1 MYISVIEKIFKDV
14 MYISEDTKI
23 DINKS
28 LFLDYDM
35 TSIDFID
42 FSFELKKKIN
52 IELAPDIL
60 WPINKMA
67 TLEENYSF
75 KDKKWTSEGISRLN
89 EHLMFL
95 DNSRINDPKI
105 EFKELYKYFTISYIN
120 KKIINSINNL
130 G

>member
-23 DINKS
+23 DVNKS

-42 FSFELKKKIN
+42 FSFELKKNLN
-52 IELAPDIL
+52 IDITPDTL

-75 KDKKWTSEGISRLN
+75 KDKKWTHEGIFRLN
-89 EHLMFL
+89 RQLKFS
-95 DNSRINDPKI
+95 DKVVINDSKI
-105 EFKELYKYFTISYIN
+105 EFKELYKYFTIYYIN
-120 KKIINSINNL
+120 QKLIHSLQNSE
-130 G
+130 

>member
-1 MYISVIEKIFKDV
+1 MNISVIEKIFKEV
-14 MYISEDTKI
+14 MYINEDTKI

-42 FSFELKKKIN
+42 FSFELKKKLN
-52 IELAPDIL
+52 IDITPDIL

-75 KDKKWTSEGISRLN
+75 KDKKWTPEGIASLN
-89 EHLMFL
+89 KHLECS
-95 DNSRINDPKI
+95 DKSRIDDPKI
-105 EFKELYKYFTISYIN
+105 EFKELYKYFTINYIN
-120 KKIINSINNL
+120 KKLVDSMQIPE
-130 G
+130 

>member
-23 DINKS
+23 DVNKS

-42 FSFELKKKIN
+42 FSFELKKNLN
-52 IELAPDIL
+52 IDITPDTL

-75 KDKKWTSEGISRLN
+75 KDKKWTPEGISRLN
-89 EHLMFL
+89 RQLKFS
-95 DNSRINDPKI
+95 DKTVTNDSEI
-105 EFKELYKYFTISYIN
+105 EFKELYKYFTIYYIN
-120 KKIINSINNL
+120 QKLIHSLQNSE
-130 G
+130 

>member
-23 DINKS
+23 DVNKS

-42 FSFELKKKIN
+42 FSFELKKNLN
-52 IELAPDIL
+52 IDITPDTL

-75 KDKKWTSEGISRLN
+75 KDKKWTSEGISHLN
-89 EHLMFL
+89 RQLKFS
-95 DNSRINDPKI
+95 DKSVINDFEV
-105 EFKELYKYFTISYIN
+105 EFKELYKYFTIYYIN
-120 KKIINSINNL
+120 KKLVHSLQNSE
-130 G
+130 